1 MVTHVGRHAS
11 QRDRDAWTRMTQF
24 ALQAQAC
31 AQVPVT
37 AEVTSIAGRATT
49 LGN

>member
-1 MVTHVGRHAS
+1 
-11 QRDRDAWTRMTQF
+11 MTQF
-24 ALQAQAC
+24 ALQAQAS

-37 AEVTSIAGRATT
+37 AEVAGIAGRATT